1 MRWVFFLSET
11 DFLFKS
17 ASTPCEENSHIP
29 IRTRPGITIQEN
41 LFLNGP
47 TIQETY
53 SQMGLLSRQTYS
65 QMGLLSRQTYSQMGL
80 LSRNVTPTWA
90 CTRVSG
96 PIEPKSGFTN
106 SKIPKMGLMIQE
118 SSQSLHRFLVEWEP
132 AKIRIIW
139 ENPKIPTYDPEM
151 SKSNMDCWGNQ
162 AKVRII

>member
-1 MRWVFFLSET
+1 MNPSEKSLKKRTSVHCFKNECTLILQLKVPTTNSNKKVLWNAKFLAFHIVVILDLCRIPFDAVSFFFLSET

-80 LSRNVTPTWA
+80 LSRNVTPTRA

-96 PIEPKSGFTN
+96 PT
-106 SKIPKMGLMIQE
+106 L
-118 SSQSLHRFLVEWEP
+118 
-132 AKIRIIW
+132 
-139 ENPKIPTYDPEM
+139 ENRT
-151 SKSNMDCWGNQ
+151 
-162 AKVRII
+162 